1 MRDEVVALCIVVGS
15 KGSTPQ
21 ERGAKMLV
29 LGDGK
34 TIGTLGGGCVEAE
47 VRRRALEL
55 MGAKQSKL
63 LAFRLDHDYGWDD
76 GLICG
81 GVMDIAVEIVDRE
94 KVPSYRE
101 LLEAVRAG
109 RSAEFALRYEENG
122 SAKRYVEELGP
133 PPMLVIAGGGHVG
146 QALGALA
153 RGLDFQV
160 TVIDDRAEY
169 ASADRF
175 PSATARIVGEIEDE
189 LRRIP
194 IDPQTYIVIV
204 TRGHRHDGSALLSV
218 IDSPAKY
225 VGLIGSKA
233 KIKTIFDDLISRG
246 VSPEKLARVHAPI
259 GLEIGA
265 VTVSEIAISIAA
277 ELVAVRRG
285 LDGKSARP
293 MKMSAE
299 ELARWIDGAEARA
312 GRA

>member
-1 MRDEVVALCIVVGS
+1 
-15 KGSTPQ
+15 
-21 ERGAKMLV
+21 MLV

-55 MGAKQSKL
+55 MGAKQSRL
-63 LAFRLDHDYGWDD
+63 LEFRLDHDYGWDD

-94 KVPSYRE
+94 KVAAYQE
-101 LLEAVRAG
+101 LSEAVRAG
-109 RSAEFALRYEENG
+109 RSAEFVLPYHDKVA
-122 SAKRYVEELGP
+122 AKRYVEELGP

-153 RGLDFQV
+153 SGLDFHL

-169 ASADRF
+169 ASAERF
-175 PSATARIVGEIEDE
+175 PSATSRIVGEIDDE

-233 KIKTIFDDLISRG
+233 KIKTIFDDLMSRG
-246 VSPEKLARVHAPI
+246 VAAQKLARVHAPI

-265 VTVSEIAISIAA
+265 VTVAEIAISIAA

-285 LDGKSARP
+285 LDGKAARP

-299 ELARWIDGAEARA
+299 ELARWVEGAGVRA
-312 GRA
+312 SKG